1 MGYLQDA
8 IYPRVE
14 IKKIT
19 AIISSL
25 PEYDSRLDKFLINL
39 RFFGQWIVSQ
49 LESKEIKVKSIQTY
63 ASQIWSSFLFILGN
77 RAINELQNEELAD
90 AISMTFE
97 LYDSSSIRSAV
108 RSFTNVLYD
117 YQDDF
122 YPEMKWDR
130 LLWSSNRNLRK
141 ADIKRTKPLA
151 SFSDVKNA
159 LSFIE
164 DRYEDEE
171 KDSVKLRIAVILI
184 LCRAAHF
191 GDISYPCL
199 GSYA

>member
-1 MGYLQDA
+1 M
-8 IYPRVE
+8 
-14 IKKIT
+14 
-19 AIISSL
+19 
-25 PEYDSRLDKFLINL
+25 
-39 RFFGQWIVSQ
+39 SQ

-184 LCRAAHF
+184 LCRSARF
-191 GDISYPCL
+191 
-199 GSYA
+199 